1 MSSPLPTSL
10 PYGVRDCKLT
20 GYLDASGQVLGPTSI
35 DLPYMQTLNFSETE
49 EFQEMRGDD
58 KVITTRGRGSQVA
71 WDLEAGGM
79 STQVWAQL
87 SGGDVI
93 ERGLAP
99 YREVEIQKRA
109 TQQRPWFRI
118 DGRIVSDS
126 GGDVLVRIYRCRAND
141 NIQANF
147 ADGEFTTTSVSGV
160 GYPLLDETNDLLYSI
175 FRREEGAATAL
186 TLTPDP
192 NPIQSPLNLTVGETT
207 DTSAQV
213 MWTPVVGATKYG
225 VYYKKTADAPYT
237 KFATEPTVANL
248 ALTPL
253 VAATPYDVQVTA
265 FIGGVES
272 DPCPAIHF
280 TTPA

>member
-1 MSSPLPTSL
+1 MTAALPTSL

-20 GYLDASGQVLGPTSI
+20 GYLDAAGQVLGPQSI

-58 KVITTRGRGSQVA
+58 KVITTRGRGSEVA
-71 WDLEAGGM
+71 WYLEAGGM

-99 YREVEIQKRA
+99 FREIEIQKRS
-109 TQQRPWFRI
+109 TQTRPWFRI

-175 FRREEGAATAL
+175 FRRETAQAL
-186 TLTPDP
+186 TLTPTP
-192 NPIQSPLNLTVGETT
+192 NPVQAPLNLTAGAATAASIALT
-207 DTSAQV
+207 
-213 MWTPVVGATKYG
+213 WTPVVGATKYG
-225 VYYKKTADAPYT
+225 VYYKKAADASFT
-237 KFATEPTVANL
+237 KFATEPTSANQVVNT
-248 ALTPL
+248 LT
-253 VAATPYDVQVTA
+253 AATPYDFQVTA
-265 FIGGVES
+265 FVGGVES
-272 DPCPAIHF
+272 DPCPKITAS
-280 TTPA
+280 TTA